1 MLVSTVDAFSVESRI
16 NLLEY
21 DPRLVSIIMNVSLV
35 WSQGIELGIKP
46 NWKYKF

>member
-21 DPRLVSIIMNVSLV
+21 DPRLVSITVSLV

-46 NWKYKF
+46 N